1 MDLKL
6 KDVAKL
12 LGVSTTTV
20 RRWLAENRLPA
31 YRINHQFHHQYRFNR
46 QEVENWVLQHR
57 RDHLAIAPQGKE
69 APISADAK
77 PFSLYR
83 ALYKG
88 GVVESIPGH
97 NKEEVIRATMQ
108 VIAQQLHLYAEVLTD
123 LLLDRER
130 MMPTALNNGIGV
142 PHTRDF
148 LLSGAQDVVTIA
160 FPRHAI
166 DYGAL
171 DLKPVHTLF
180 FLFACDDKRHLHLL
194 AKIAHFTS
202 RPETIVFL
210 RSQPNSEELLAYVK
224 DWEAQLHKVP
234 EERSVH

>member
-12 LGVSTTTV
+12 LNVSTTTV
-20 RRWLAENRLPA
+20 RRWLENHGLPF
-31 YRINHQFHHQYRFNR
+31 YTFKHQKRFNR
-46 QEVENWVLQHR
+46 QEIETWMLKHQR
-57 RDHLAIAPQGKE
+57 AEAERAAEQGNE
-69 APISADAK
+69 VSLPVDAK

-83 ALYKG
+83 ALYRGK
-88 GVVESIPGH
+88 VVEAVPGDT
-97 NKEEVIRATMQ
+97 KEEVIRATIRL
-108 VIAQQLHLYAEVLTD
+108 IAKQLHLDAEVITE

-142 PHTRDF
+142 PHARDF
-148 LLSGAQDVVTIA
+148 LLSGSQDVVTIA
-160 FPRHAI
+160 FPSQDI

-171 DLKPVHTLF
+171 DEQPVHTLF

-202 RPETIVFL
+202 HPETIAFL
-210 RSQPNSEELLAYVK
+210 RTRPSADKLIAYVK
-224 DWEAQLHKVP
+224 DWEGQIQS
-234 EERSVH
+234 R

>member
-12 LGVSTTTV
+12 LNVSTTTA
-20 RRWLAENRLPA
+20 RRWVAESGLPA
-31 YRINHQFHHQYRFNR
+31 YRINHQYRFNR
-46 QEVENWVLQHR
+46 HQVEQWLIQHQRAEVEQSP
-57 RDHLAIAPQGKE
+57 PQNTE
-69 APISADAK
+69 VALSADAK

-88 GVVESIPGH
+88 GVVQAVPGQ
-97 NKEEVIRATMQ
+97 NKEEVIRATVKM
-108 VIAQQLHLYAEVLTD
+108 IARQLHLDAEVLTEM
-123 LLLDRER
+123 LLDRER

-148 LLSGAQDVVTIA
+148 LLSGLQDVVTIA
-160 FPRHAI
+160 FPAQEI

-171 DLKPVHTLF
+171 DQQPVHTLF

-194 AKIAHFTS
+194 AKIAHFTN
-202 RPETIVFL
+202 RPETIAFL
-210 RSQPNSEELLAYVK
+210 RKRPTADQLVAYVK
-224 DWEAQLHKVP
+224 EWEAQLHKIP
-234 EERSVH
+234 EERAI

>member
-12 LGVSTTTV
+12 LNVSPTTV
-20 RRWLAENRLPA
+20 RRWLAENGLPA
-31 YRINHQFHHQYRFNR
+31 YKIKHRYWFDPQQV
-46 QEVENWVLQHR
+46 QNWVLQHQR
-57 RDHLAIAPQGKE
+57 AEVEDQEALKPQVSL
-69 APISADAK
+69 SADAK

-88 GVVESIPGH
+88 GVVESVPGE
-97 NKEEVIRATMQ
+97 NKEDVIRGTMR
-108 VIAQQLHLYAEVLTD
+108 VIAKQLHLDAEVLTE

-130 MMPTALNNGIGV
+130 MMPTALNNGIGL

-148 LLSGAQDVVTIA
+148 LLSGSQDVVTIA
-160 FPRHAI
+160 FPEQMI

-171 DLKPVHTLF
+171 DRQPVHTLF

-194 AKIAHFTS
+194 AKIAHFTN
-202 RPETIVFL
+202 RPETITFL
-210 RSQPNSEELLAYVK
+210 RTRPSAEQLVSYVK
-224 DWEAQLHKVP
+224 EWEAQFHSVTAD
-234 EERSVH
+234 EELVCQ